1 MLIAAP
7 AGEEARP
14 MSRSRKRKM
23 PPKQILALP
32 DAIQSNSPLRDYTRV

>member
-1 MLIAAP
+1 
-7 AGEEARP
+7 

-32 DAIQSNSPLRDYTRV
+32 DAIQSNSPLPDYTGSTSPRAVAIFRSA